1 MQTQHFW
8 DLGSGEV
15 RRGGGRGNFVRDVD
29 GSTAATREA
38 VDCTT
43 VPDVVSTACTFTLSL
58 QLLFSEFKFYKSFF
72 QSSGVFTFPP
82 KNIKLI

>member
-15 RRGGGRGNFVRDVD
+15 RRGAGRGNFVRDVD

-58 QLLFSEFKFYKSFF
+58 QLLFSQEGFF
-72 QSSGVFTFPP
+72 IES
-82 KNIKLI
+82 

>member
-1 MQTQHFW
+1 MVRC
-8 DLGSGEV
+8 GE
-15 RRGGGRGNFVRDVD
+15 GGGRGNFVRDVD

-58 QLLFSEFKFYKSFF
+58 QCFFPSSNFASLFFKVQAFSLFHLK
-72 QSSGVFTFPP
+72 TL
-82 KNIKLI
+82 N